1 MQTRRDLYQAHR
13 LMMQRLG
20 MALLQGEP
28 DIPESPM
35 RRHNVAMFCGVLV
48 AVLVAACFGIYGLL
62 KPGGATS
69 LTAPGTLIVEEETGA
84 TFVYSQQESKLIPV
98 ANYTSARLMLDT
110 PEVTVRTVSSASLAG
125 FTRGTLVGISGAPE
139 SLPAREKLVRGPWS
153 ACVAETMDPGG
164 ARKPYV
170 SLVGGMDVGGRP
182 FGSEAMIADDGQQ
195 SWVILADRRMRVSD
209 SGARALSPTPP
220 RQIPATWLN
229 ALPIGPDFRGPR
241 ISGLGQRLRG
251 PDGRAS
257 AVGRVYTV
265 PAVAG
270 GEVRWYVLLRD
281 GLAVISQTQATL
293 LLEDPASK
301 AAYGR
306 YPVRPIE
313 VDAARAF
320 AFPQSK
326 TSPAVNGLPTTMPKI
341 ATPDPAAPLCTVY
354 SDTPQG
360 STRARLTIGSRM
372 RIPVPPNAG
381 SDQEHFDQVLLPPG
395 SAVLAGLLP
404 GEGQLGAIQ
413 NFALV
418 SDQGRKFA
426 LASGDL
432 LTKLGYDTGD
442 VAPLPAGIWHLI
454 PEGPTLDPVAARTP
468 LSITP
473 AATLTP

>member
-69 LTAPGTLIVEEETGA
+69 LTAPGTLIVEQETGA
-84 TFVYSQQESKLIPV
+84 TFVYSQQEARLIPV
-98 ANYTSARLMLDT
+98 ANYTSARLILDT
-110 PEVTVRTVSSASLAG
+110 PQVTVRTVSSASLAG
-125 FTRGTLVGISGAPE
+125 FTRGTLVGIPGAPE

-153 ACVAETMDPGG
+153 ACVAETVDPGG
-164 ARKPYV
+164 TRRPYV

-209 SGARALSPTPP
+209 AGARALSAAAP

-241 ISGLGQRLRG
+241 IAGLGHRLRG

-265 PAVAG
+265 PAMAG
-270 GEVRWYVLLRD
+270 GEVRWYVLLGD
-281 GLAVISQTQATL
+281 GLATISQTQATL
-293 LLEDPASK
+293 LLQDPASK

-306 YPVRPIE
+306 LPVRPIE
-313 VDAARAF
+313 VDAARAN
-320 AFPQSK
+320 AFPQSR
-326 TSPAVNGLPTTMPKI
+326 TSMAVTGMPATMPKV
-341 ATPDPAAPLCTVY
+341 ATPDPASPLCTVY
-354 SDTPQG
+354 SDTGRG
-360 STRARLTIGSRM
+360 STRARLTIGGRM

-381 SDQEHFDQVLLPPG
+381 ADQEHFDQVLLPPG
-395 SAVLAGLLP
+395 GAVLAGLLP
-404 GEGQLGAIQ
+404 GEGQLGSIQ

-418 SDQGRKFA
+418 TDQGRKFA
-426 LASGDL
+426 LSSGDL
-432 LTKLGYDTGD
+432 LPNLGYDAAE

-454 PEGPTLDPVAARTP
+454 PEGPALDPAAARTP
-468 LSITP
+468 VPITQTTTVKP
-473 AATLTP
+473 